1 MDISGIEEEGKLYE
15 TIAGMLS
22 PTGRGRFFIRD
33 DIARIIFYSSAIEG
47 NKLDESE
54 ALMLINGDL
63 EIGSGRLIDYIELLN
78 HKDVYNLI
86 AQIGDNEITLDDII
100 KLRKLLFS
108 NTLNNLHYGLRRSM
122 TSVEDYITES
132 ASKLPKEMEELI
144 EILNRKPSNAS
155 DAFSNAVEFHL
166 LFVDRHPFEDGNGR
180 TVRLL
185 MNWYL
190 IKNGLVPIIVTREDK
205 KEYFNSI
212 NPFHFCG
219 YTDVFASFMLY
230 SALKTTGISVAKY
243 SEGIEK
249 ESMIKDFL
257 LMFDGKIDEA
267 SLSRKVSS
275 YYSSGNKRQKL
286 GAMWIAG
293 HLNVQSPEL
302 SIAAQ
307 EDDPEIVSMALLAM
321 QNRAL
326 NGFEKS
332 IEELDKFTGRIRELA
347 IAGREEREQL
357 LAISLLGKISALDN
371 DTVRKI
377 IEGQKDSR
385 IIAQTFNAL
394 RYNPTNQDSVALLE
408 GYLSSSNPDLAENAY
423 AAFIANAPIPLIEK
437 HLEGI
442 CNEEE
447 VVKDEIIKW
456 LSRIRKKAGPE
467 KISAVNLD
475 SIAKILV
482 NAAIKD
488 DRIRMLLL
496 GQLSTVD
503 GLNSE
508 YLDILKRIL
517 KDTSFNDVEK
527 SYAAYCIGINKG
539 YNYLH
544 SETGIGVQST
554 NGQLLNMSAFI
565 ALTNGKAKE
574 GEILDALDIKQN
586 SVNIVDAIS
595 MKNMLE
601 KNRFGTDFLLLCEKN
616 FSVWN
621 NMRTGN

>member
-1 MDISGIEEEGKLYE
+1 
-15 TIAGMLS
+15 
-22 PTGRGRFFIRD
+22 
-33 DIARIIFYSSAIEG
+33 
-47 NKLDESE
+47 
-54 ALMLINGDL
+54 MLINGDL
-63 EIGSGRLIDYIELLN
+63 EIGSGRLTDYIELLN
-78 HKDVYNLI
+78 HKDVYNRI

-100 KLRKLLFS
+100 ELRKLLFS
-108 NTLNNLHYGLRRSM
+108 NILDNLHYGLRRSM
-122 TSVEDYITES
+122 TSVGDQITES
-132 ASKLPKEMEELI
+132 ASKLPKEMDELI

-166 LFVDRHPFEDGNGR
+166 LFVDKHPFEDGNGR

-190 IKNGLVPIIVTREDK
+190 IKNGLAPITVTREDK

-212 NPFHFCG
+212 SPFHFCG
-219 YTDVFASFMLY
+219 YTDAFASFMLY
-230 SALKTTGISVAKY
+230 SALKTAGIPVAKF

-257 LMFDGKIDEA
+257 SMFDGKIDEA

-275 YYSSGNKRQKL
+275 YYSSGNKKQKL
-286 GAMWIAG
+286 GAIWIAG

-332 IEELDKFTGRIRELA
+332 IEELDKFTERIRELA

-371 DTVRKI
+371 DTVHKI
-377 IEGQKDSR
+377 IEGQKDYR

-394 RYNPTNQDSVALLE
+394 RYNQTNLDSVALLE
-408 GYLSSSNPDLAENAY
+408 EYLSSSNPDLAENAY
-423 AAFIANAPIPLIEK
+423 AALIANAPVPLIEK

-456 LSRIRKKAGPE
+456 LSRIRKKAGQD
-467 KISAVNLD
+467 KTSAMNLD
-475 SIAKILV
+475 GIAKMLV

-496 GQLSTVD
+496 GHLSSAD
-503 GLNSE
+503 SLNPV
-508 YLDILKRIL
+508 YLDTLKRIL
-517 KDTSFNDVEK
+517 KDPAYSDVEK
-527 SYAAYCIGINKG
+527 SYAAYCIGINMG
-539 YNYLH
+539 YDYLR
-544 SETGIGVQST
+544 SETGILVQRT
-554 NGQLLNMSAFI
+554 NGKLLNMSAFI
-565 ALTNGKAKE
+565 ALTKGKAKKR
-574 GEILDALDIKQN
+574 EILDVLDIKQN
-586 SVNIVDAIS
+586 SISSIDAIS

-601 KNRFGTDFLLLCEKN
+601 KNRFGTDFLSLCEKN
-616 FSVWN
+616 FSAWN
-621 NMRTGN
+621 NMQTGN